1 MLEAAFTAGKATFKA
16 FCNAFEVITFDEVGF
31 AGLDVI
37 VAKEVLDVEEVVS
50 SISALSETDAVIES
64 IASDPFDKGVGAAED
79 ASAATDS
86 TVDVVGDMG
95 QQHGRTDFF
104 SKFESC
110 AIESCLKE
118 R

>member
-64 IASDPFDKGVGAAED
+64 IASDPFDKGVGGC
-79 ASAATDS
+79 SW
-86 TVDVVGDMG
+86 G
-95 QQHGRTDFF
+95 HGTTTRTD
-104 SKFESC
+104 
-110 AIESCLKE
+110 
-118 R
+118 